1 MERKTYYASTSIAL
15 KELREKGYTLDF
27 NLEENC
33 LACGLEK
40 FAAEDFEIAE
50 VYRYEGDSN
59 PDDESAVYGIV
70 SSSGLKGVLVT
81 GYGTTTGKIATA
93 ILNKL

>member
-1 MERKTYYASTSIAL
+1 MERKTYYASASVAL

-33 LACGLEK
+33 IACGLEK
-40 FAAEDFEIAE
+40 FTAEDFEIAE

-59 PDDESAVYGIV
+59 PDDESAVYGII
-70 SSSGLKGVLVT
+70 STSGLKGVLVT
-81 GYGTTTGKIATA
+81 GYGTATGKMATE
-93 ILNKL
+93 ILKKL